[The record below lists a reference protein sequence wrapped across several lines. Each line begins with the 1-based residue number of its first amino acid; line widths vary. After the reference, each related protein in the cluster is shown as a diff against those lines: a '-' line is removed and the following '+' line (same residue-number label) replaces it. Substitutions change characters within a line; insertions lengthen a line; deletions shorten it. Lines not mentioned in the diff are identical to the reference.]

1 MARKAIGQKIR
12 AWHLNRCSV
21 TGLSGL
27 AEEIDPQ
34 VRGWIGYYGAFY
46 RSELYS
52 LARHINEHLLGWH
65 AEIQMTAPPAGERS
79 QT

>member
-1 MARKAIGQKIR
+1 MIMARKAIGQKVR
-12 AWHLNRCSV
+12 AWHLNRRSG

-46 RSELYS
+46 RFELYS
-52 LARHINEHLLGWH
+52 LARHINEHLLGW
-65 AEIQMTAPPAGERS
+65 ACRNSNDCAPGG
-79 QT
+79 